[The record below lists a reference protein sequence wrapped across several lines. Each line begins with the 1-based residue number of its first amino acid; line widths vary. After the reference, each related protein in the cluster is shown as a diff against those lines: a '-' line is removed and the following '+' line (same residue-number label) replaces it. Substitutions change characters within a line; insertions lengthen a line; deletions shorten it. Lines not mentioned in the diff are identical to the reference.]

1 MKIAMMTNNYKPF
14 IGGVPLS
21 VERLA
26 KGLRALGHEV
36 CIFAPEY
43 EGEEEPEEE
52 DVIRYRSHKRRLSN
66 GMVFPGM
73 FDPCIRQEF
82 ERREFDLIHVHQ
94 PMLMGNVAKRYSR
107 RYGIPLVFTWH
118 TRYEEYIHYLRPF
131 AKLNGDT
138 KGKKKLYHT
147 CQHIVTWYMK
157 AYAGSCDFVFA
168 PSRDMERYMRREE
181 VDVPVMTLPTG
192 LSDHS
197 FERDEKESEK
207 IRTQYG
213 AGKQSIFCT
222 VSRIEKEKNLYF
234 LMDAVRRF
242 QDQCGKNFRLLVV
255 GEGRE
260 RKNLMDYC
268 EKIGLQDTVIFVGGV
283 SNEEVKNY
291 LFASDLFLFSS
302 RSETQGIVLAEAMA
316 AGLPAAAVE
325 AYGVND
331 IVRDKYNGLLCEE
344 SVDAFAENM
353 KKLIT
358 DRKLYEKLQK
368 GAVQTAHF
376 YREEKVAEEA
386 EKGYLLAQ
394 KYVMERGKDYGYQT
408 CEPEDF
414 KPSFL
419 HVSKM
424 S

>member
-1 MKIAMMTNNYKPF
+1 M
-14 IGGVPLS
+14 
-21 VERLA
+21 
-26 KGLRALGHEV
+26 
-36 CIFAPEY
+36 
-43 EGEEEPEEE
+43 
-52 DVIRYRSHKRRLSN
+52 
-66 GMVFPGM
+66 
-73 FDPCIRQEF
+73 
-82 ERREFDLIHVHQ
+82 
-94 PMLMGNVAKRYSR
+94 
-107 RYGIPLVFTWH
+107 
-118 TRYEEYIHYLRPF
+118 
-131 AKLNGDT
+131 
-138 KGKKKLYHT
+138 
-147 CQHIVTWYMK
+147 
-157 AYAGSCDFVFA
+157 
-168 PSRDMERYMRREE
+168 
-181 VDVPVMTLPTG
+181 
-192 LSDHS
+192 
-197 FERDEKESEK
+197 
-207 IRTQYG
+207 
-213 AGKQSIFCT
+213 
-222 VSRIEKEKNLYF
+222 
-234 LMDAVRRF
+234 
-242 QDQCGKNFRLLVV
+242 
-255 GEGRE
+255 
-260 RKNLMDYC
+260 
-268 EKIGLQDTVIFVGGV
+268 
-283 SNEEVKNY
+283 KNY

>member
-14 IGGVPLS
+14 IGGVPIS

-43 EGEEEPEEE
+43 EGEEELEE
-52 DVIRYRSHKRRLSN
+52 DVVRYRSHKRKLSN
-66 GMVFPGM
+66 GMVFPSM

-82 ERREFDLIHVHQ
+82 EMREFDLIHVHQ
-94 PMLMGNVAKRYSR
+94 PMVMGNVAKLYSK

-118 TRYEEYIHYLRPF
+118 TRYEEYLHYLRPF
-131 AKLNGDT
+131 ANLNEET
-138 KGKKKLYHT
+138 KGKREIYHM
-147 CQHIVTWYMK
+147 CQKAVTWYMK
-157 AYAGSCDFVFA
+157 AYARDCDFVFA
-168 PSRDMERYMRREE
+168 PSRDMEWYMERED
-181 VDVPVMTLPTG
+181 VGVPVMTLPTG
-192 LSDHS
+192 LSHSS
-197 FERDEKESEK
+197 FEKEKEVSEK
-207 IRTQYG
+207 VRTKFKGEKKYL
-213 AGKQSIFCT
+213 FCT

-242 QDQCGKNFRLLVV
+242 QDKCGNVFRLLVV
-255 GEGRE
+255 GEGGE

-268 EKIGLQDTVIFVGGV
+268 KRIGLEDTVVFVGGV
-283 SNEEVKNY
+283 PNEEVKNY

-316 AGLPAAAVE
+316 AGLPVVALE

-331 IVRDKYNGLLCEE
+331 IVRNGYNGLLCEE
-344 SVDAFAENM
+344 SVKAFTENVETM
-353 KKLIT
+353 LK
-358 DRKLYEKLQK
+358 DRSLYEKLK
-368 GAVQTAHF
+368 EGAAETANS
-376 YREEKVAEEA
+376 YREEAIAKEA

-394 KYVMERGKDYGYQT
+394 KYAMERGNICGHET
-408 CEPEDF
+408 CESEDL

-419 HVSKM
+419 RVSKM

>member
-1 MKIAMMTNNYKPF
+1 M
-14 IGGVPLS
+14 
-21 VERLA
+21 
-26 KGLRALGHEV
+26 
-36 CIFAPEY
+36 
-43 EGEEEPEEE
+43 
-52 DVIRYRSHKRRLSN
+52 
-66 GMVFPGM
+66 
-73 FDPCIRQEF
+73 
-82 ERREFDLIHVHQ
+82 
-94 PMLMGNVAKRYSR
+94 
-107 RYGIPLVFTWH
+107 
-118 TRYEEYIHYLRPF
+118 
-131 AKLNGDT
+131 
-138 KGKKKLYHT
+138 
-147 CQHIVTWYMK
+147 
-157 AYAGSCDFVFA
+157 
-168 PSRDMERYMRREE
+168 
-181 VDVPVMTLPTG
+181 
-192 LSDHS
+192 
-197 FERDEKESEK
+197 
-207 IRTQYG
+207 
-213 AGKQSIFCT
+213 
-222 VSRIEKEKNLYF
+222 
-234 LMDAVRRF
+234 
-242 QDQCGKNFRLLVV
+242 
-255 GEGRE
+255 
-260 RKNLMDYC
+260 
-268 EKIGLQDTVIFVGGV
+268 QDTVIFVGGV
-283 SNEEVKNY
+283 PNEEVKNY